1 MQTIPWLAEVD
12 SLSGFELTALAMI
25 VLISAWGVGYMAD
38 SAMGRFGLGPFLNGI
53 IVLFGAFLGIY
64 ARYAYIVAP
73 ADMDLGLT
81 LGFAA
86 GTPMVLLMTLGIVRA
101 WLF

>member
-12 SLSGFELTALAMI
+12 SLSGFELTALVMI
-25 VLISAWGVGYMAD
+25 VLISAWGAGFMVDA
-38 SAMGRFGLGPFLNGI
+38 AMGRFGLGPFINGI
-53 IVLFGAFLGIY
+53 LVLFGACFGIY
-64 ARYAYIVAP
+64 ARYAFIVAP
-73 ADMDLGLT
+73 ADLDVGLT

-86 GTPMVLLMTLGIVRA
+86 GTPMALLMAIGILRA